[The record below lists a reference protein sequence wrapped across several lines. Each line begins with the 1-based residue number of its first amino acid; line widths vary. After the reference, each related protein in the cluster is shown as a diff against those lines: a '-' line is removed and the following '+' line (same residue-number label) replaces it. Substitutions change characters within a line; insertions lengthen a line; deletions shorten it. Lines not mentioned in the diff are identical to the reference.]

1 MASGHSSLAAE
12 LRGRAPIREIL
23 DRALAGARL
32 SDADAIALI
41 ECPDSDLDAML
52 SAAAELR
59 DRGKGRDVTYSR
71 KVFLPITNLCR
82 DRCTY
87 CTFRKDP
94 GDPGAWTMMPDEI
107 AQWSRRGA
115 ELGCKEA
122 LMCLGDKPEV
132 AFKEY
137 RETLATLGVR
147 TTIEYVGRACEI
159 ALAEGLLPHTNA
171 GLMTFDEMRALRPLN
186 VSMGLMLENISPRLR
201 ARGGVHQAAPDKDP
215 ALRMKMIDEAGELRI
230 PFTTGILLGIGETP
244 AERAQSLTAI
254 RDTHERHGH
263 IQEVIIQNFRAKPEI
278 AMADAPEPDAYD
290 MARAIATARLVLGP
304 VDERAGAAEPVAASD
319 RIVPQCRNQRLGRDF
334 AAQQGLRESRSAVAA
349 SRTARLSN
357 ARGRDSSLV
366 KGSQFTTNTS
376 MMNGS
381 TRRSRLKCARYGID
395 LSEANHEPGVLAH
408 LRRRNRSDSR
418 RRFAR
423 QGVPRGAQRA

>member
-1 MASGHSSLAAE
+1 MASLHSSLASE
-12 LRGRAPIREIL
+12 HREHAPIREIL
-23 DRALAGARL
+23 DRALGRARL
-32 SDADAIALI
+32 SDDDAIALI
-41 ECPDSDLDAML
+41 ECPDTDLEAML

-82 DRCTY
+82 DRCSY

-159 ALAEGLLPHTNA
+159 ALNEGLLPHTNA
-171 GLMTFDEMRALRPLN
+171 GLMTTDEMRALRPLN

-215 ALRMKMIDEAGELRI
+215 ALRMKMIDEAGALKI

-244 AERAQSLTAI
+244 AERALSLTAI
-254 RDTHERHGH
+254 RDAHECHGH

-304 VDERAGAAEPVAASD
+304 SMNVQAPPNLSPRQIELFLNAGINDWGGISPLSKDYVNPEAPWPHIERLGEQCARAGFRLDERLAIYDEYINDEWLDP
-319 RIVPQCRNQRLGRDF
+319 
-334 AAQQGLRESRSAVAA
+334 AVA
-349 SRTARLSN
+349 TK
-357 ARGRDSSLV
+357 V
-366 KGSQFTTNTS
+366 
-376 MMNGS
+376 
-381 TRRSRLKCARYGID
+381 
-395 LSEANHEPGVLAH
+395 
-408 LRRRNRSDSR
+408 
-418 RRFAR
+418 
-423 QGVPRGAQRA
+423 RAIWDRPVGGQS

>member
-12 LRGRAPIREIL
+12 LRGRAPIGEIL
-23 DRALAGARL
+23 DRAVAGARL
-32 SDADAIALI
+32 SDADAVALI

-171 GLMTFDEMRALRPLN
+171 GLMTSDEMRALRPLN
-186 VSMGLMLENISPRLR
+186 VSMGLMLESISPRLR

-230 PFTTGILLGIGETP
+230 PFTTGILLGIGENP
-244 AERAQSLTAI
+244 AERALSLTAI
-254 RDTHERHGH
+254 RGTHERHGH

-290 MARAIATARLVLGP
+290 MARAIATARLVLGSSMNVQAP
-304 VDERAGAAEPVAASD
+304 PNLSPRQIELFLNAGINDWGGISPLSKDYVNPEAPWPHLERLGEQCARAGFKLGE
-319 RIVPQCRNQRLGRDF
+319 RLAIYNEYINDEW
-334 AAQQGLRESRSAVAA
+334 LDPAVA
-349 SRTARLSN
+349 TK
-357 ARGRDSSLV
+357 V
-366 KGSQFTTNTS
+366 
-376 MMNGS
+376 
-381 TRRSRLKCARYGID
+381 
-395 LSEANHEPGVLAH
+395 
-408 LRRRNRSDSR
+408 
-418 RRFAR
+418 
-423 QGVPRGAQRA
+423 RAIWDRPVGGQS

>member
-23 DRALAGARL
+23 DRALAGVRL

-186 VSMGLMLENISPRLR
+186 VSMGLMLESISPRLR

-244 AERAQSLTAI
+244 AERALSLTAI

-290 MARAIATARLVLGP
+290 MARAIATARLVLGSTMNVQAP
-304 VDERAGAAEPVAASD
+304 PNLSPRQIELFLNAGINDWGGISPLSKDYVNPEAPWPHLERLGERCARAGFKLGE
-319 RIVPQCRNQRLGRDF
+319 RLAIYNEYINDEW
-334 AAQQGLRESRSAVAA
+334 LDPAVA
-349 SRTARLSN
+349 TK
-357 ARGRDSSLV
+357 V
-366 KGSQFTTNTS
+366 
-376 MMNGS
+376 
-381 TRRSRLKCARYGID
+381 
-395 LSEANHEPGVLAH
+395 
-408 LRRRNRSDSR
+408 
-418 RRFAR
+418 
-423 QGVPRGAQRA
+423 RAIWDRPVGGQS

>member
-1 MASGHSSLAAE
+1 MAFAELAAITSA
-12 LRGRAPIREIL
+12 RPAASIRPVL
-23 DRALAGARL
+23 DRAIGGARL
-32 SDADAIALI
+32 SAADAFALI
-41 ECPDSDLDAML
+41 ECPAHELDDLL
-52 SAAAELR
+52 GAAGELR
-59 DRGKGRDVTYSR
+59 DRGKGRALSYSR

-107 AQWSRRGA
+107 AQWSRRGH

-137 RETLATLGVR
+137 RATLEGLGVR
-147 TTIEYVGRACEI
+147 STIEYVARACEI

-171 GLMTFDEMRALRPLN
+171 GLMTRDEMAMLRPLN
-186 VSMGLMLENISPRLR
+186 ASMGLMLESISPRLR

-230 PFTTGILLGIGETP
+230 PFTSGILLGIGETV
-244 AERAQSLTAI
+244 AERAQSLVAL
-254 RDTHERHGH
+254 RDSHERHGH

-278 AMADAPEPDAYD
+278 AMADAPEPEAYE

-304 VDERAGAAEPVAASD
+304 AMNVQAPPNLSPGEIELFLRAGINDWGGISPLSKDYVNPEAPWPHIE
-319 RIVPQCRNQRLGRDF
+319 RLGERCARAGFTLGERLAVYQEYINDEW
-334 AAQQGLRESRSAVAA
+334 LDPAVA
-349 SRTARLSN
+349 
-357 ARGRDSSLV
+357 
-366 KGSQFTTNTS
+366 TNVRAIWER
-376 MMNGS
+376 
-381 TRRSRLKCARYGID
+381 TRRAS
-395 LSEANHEPGVLAH
+395 P
-408 LRRRNRSDSR
+408 
-418 RRFAR
+418 
-423 QGVPRGAQRA
+423 

>member
-1 MASGHSSLAAE
+1 MHSSLASAPPQ
-12 LRGRAPIREIL
+12 RAPIREIL

-32 SDADAIALI
+32 SDADAVALI
-41 ECPDSDLDAML
+41 ECPDSDLDALL

-71 KVFLPITNLCR
+71 KVFLPVTNLCR

-107 AQWSRRGA
+107 ADWSRRGA

-137 RETLATLGVR
+137 RETLARLGVR

-159 ALAEGLLPHTNA
+159 ALAAGLLPHTNA
-171 GLMTFDEMRALRPLN
+171 GLMTSDEMRALRPLN
-186 VSMGLMLENISPRLR
+186 ASMGLMLENISPRLR

-215 ALRMKMIDEAGELRI
+215 ALRIKMIDEAGALRI

-244 AERAQSLTAI
+244 AERALSLTAI

-278 AMADAPEPDAYD
+278 AMANAPEPDAYD
-290 MARAIATARLVLGP
+290 MARAIAAARLVLGP
-304 VDERAGAAEPVAASD
+304 VMNVQAPPNLSPRQIELFLSAGINDWGGISPLSKDYVNPEAPWPHIEHARRAMCAC
-319 RIVPQCRNQRLGRDF
+319 RIQ
-334 AAQQGLRESRSAVAA
+334 
-349 SRTARLSN
+349 AR
-357 ARGRDSSLV
+357 
-366 KGSQFTTNTS
+366 
-376 MMNGS
+376 
-381 TRRSRLKCARYGID
+381 
-395 LSEANHEPGVLAH
+395 
-408 LRRRNRSDSR
+408 
-418 RRFAR
+418 
-423 QGVPRGAQRA
+423 